1 MNNNNRLIKTQTT
14 DVFTAGLRP
23 EYVDIPPFYMDD
35 QVIVSTS
42 GPWSPSR
49 NILLTD
55 WYVQAS
61 SAGAGTTTGTVFA
74 LIIGDNIFGS
84 TESARTI
91 TLPAEELKAS
101 ADIETNYIDKL
112 VVTPS
117 NWIKVSCTTAGTHSN
132 VTVQLYG
139 RAV

>member
-23 EYVDIPPFYMDD
+23 EYVDIPPFYMDG
-35 QVIVSTS
+35 VATLSLS

-49 NILLTD
+49 NVLLTD
-55 WYVQAS
+55 WYAQS
-61 SAGAGTTTGTVFA
+61 GDTFSAGVDTVFG
-74 LIIGDNIFGS
+74 LLVGDNIFNTS
-84 TESARTI
+84 EVSRYITI
-91 TLPAEELKAS
+91 EANTNKAS

-112 VVTPS
+112 IITPL
-117 NWIKVSCTTAGTHSN
+117 NWIKVLCLEAGDHSDI
-132 VTVQLYG
+132 TVQIYG